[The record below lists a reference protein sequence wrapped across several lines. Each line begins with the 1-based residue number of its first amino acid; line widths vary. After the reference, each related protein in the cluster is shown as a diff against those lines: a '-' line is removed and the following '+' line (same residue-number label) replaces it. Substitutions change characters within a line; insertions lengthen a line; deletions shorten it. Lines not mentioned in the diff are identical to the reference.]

1 MQVAIVLTFILRHI
15 MGIQRKIILAILIAG
30 FMALIIG
37 LSVTYY
43 EVKGVL
49 TEAIGNNF
57 AEIAKKTSDRFDAA
71 IKKEIIT
78 FRYLADD
85 PSLISAIRN
94 NDRDNIEAYLIRYL
108 KLPEELE
115 VHLGLFVVNE
125 RGLIIAGS
133 RRYKED
139 QSKEERW
146 RVTYN
151 RGEGKVYASDIY
163 TDSLTGKRA
172 MDLGIP
178 VSDPST
184 GTVAGAIMTI
194 VNVDEFFKF
203 IAESNFAQ
211 TGHGMIINSGGR
223 SLICPVLPPDKH
235 AVNQSLIEMVTGK
248 GGGWSLVGEDL
259 HGGKNSV
266 VGFSQLRYLNSLGDD
281 SLGGYKW
288 YTYIRQDPGET
299 FAPVK
304 RLMLMLFIVESLLVL
319 LICALG
325 VWLVRR
331 LVLNPVDSIHGG
343 VEQIEQGHLDYR
355 IDIKTGDE
363 LESLADGFNKMAA
376 SLKDL
381 YHNLETM
388 IRERTSELETTK
400 NYLESILRNSSDMI
414 ITTNLDGRIVTF
426 NEGAE
431 QMLGYKQD
439 EVIGTLISDYY
450 YNKADRQKLLEMV
463 NAGKMVTNYEAQIIR
478 KDGKV
483 IDISLSLSELRN
495 ENGDVIGTVGISKDI
510 TDWKLAQHKLK
521 EYSLELQ
528 TMVEQRTMELLESKA
543 HLEAMLGGI
552 AEGVVFVDSN
562 NKITLINDAAEKIFG
577 IRRDD
582 WYGKDF
588 KYAHSEKAHAKAI
601 EIIADMKKGKIK
613 SYSSEIK
620 ADEKTVFAHF
630 SPIVHGS
637 EYLGVIFM
645 ATDITEM
652 KRLEAELHTS
662 EERYRDLVENSPEM
676 IHSVNKDRF
685 FIGVNK
691 TELRILGYSLEEML
705 NMRLEDIVTE
715 DHREKITKH
724 VERVI
729 TEGSS
734 TTGAQFI
741 TKDGRIIDVE
751 INASA
756 LYDPVTNQ
764 FVKTRAFVRD
774 VTELKRLQADLVQSE
789 KLALVGKMS
798 SAVAHELRNPLVPI
812 GGFANLI
819 YKRLNEESPLKK
831 YAGIIVREID
841 RLEKLLHNILYFTK
855 DTKPEFKPGNL
866 NEIINEMLFF
876 YKSTFEENNISL
888 DIRLSPDLPL
898 VSLDHSLIKQALI
911 NIIINAIQSMESGG
925 LLSVESMI
933 RKEDDAVYA
942 VVVVNDTGAGIPED
956 LMKNIFDPFYTTKIH
971 GLGLGLSL
979 TRRIVESHGGEI
991 TVDSAEGIGSTFTI
1005 RLPAS

>member
-1 MQVAIVLTFILRHI
+1 

-49 TEAIGNNF
+49 TEAIGSNF

-71 IKKEIIT
+71 IIKEIIT

-85 PSLISAIRN
+85 PSLISAVRN

-172 MDLGIP
+172 MDIGIP
-178 VSDPST
+178 VRDPST
-184 GTVAGAIMTI
+184 GTVVGAIMTI

-211 TGHGMIINSGGR
+211 TGHGMIINSGGI

-248 GGGWSLVGEDL
+248 GGGWSLVDEDL

-288 YTYIRQDPGET
+288 YIFIRQDPGET

-325 VWLVRR
+325 VSLVRR

-355 IDIKTGDE
+355 IDIKTG
-363 LESLADGFNKMAA
+363 
-376 SLKDL
+376 
-381 YHNLETM
+381 
-388 IRERTSELETTK
+388 
-400 NYLESILRNSSDMI
+400 
-414 ITTNLDGRIVTF
+414 
-426 NEGAE
+426 
-431 QMLGYKQD
+431 YKQD
-439 EVIGTLISDYY
+439 EVIGTLMSDYY
-450 YNKADRQKLLEMV
+450 YIKADRQKLLEMV
-463 NAGKMVTNYEAQIIR
+463 NAGKMVTNYEAEIIR

-510 TDWKLAQHKLK
+510 TEWKLAQHKLK

-562 NKITLINDAAEKIFG
+562 NKITLINDAAEMIFG

-601 EIIADMKKGKIK
+601 ELIADMKEGKVK

-620 ADEKTVFAHF
+620 AGEKTVFAHF
-630 SPIVHGS
+630 SPIVHGP

-715 DHREKITKH
+715 EYKDHVIMH
-724 VERVI
+724 IERVI
-729 TEGSS
+729 HEGWGK
-734 TTGAQFI
+734 TDAQLI
-741 TKDGRIIDVE
+741 TKDGRIIDIE

-774 VTELKRLQADLVQSE
+774 VTELRRLQADLVQSE

-855 DTKPEFKPGNL
+855 DTRPEFKPVNL
-866 NEIINEMLFF
+866 NEIINDLLFF
-876 YKSTFEENNISL
+876 YKDTFEEHNINLSISL
-888 DIRLSPDLPL
+888 TPDMPIMN
-898 VSLDHSLIKQALI
+898 LDHALMKQALI
-911 NIIINAIQSMESGG
+911 NIIINAVQSMENGG
-925 LLSVESMI
+925 LLTVETMT
-933 RKEDDAVYA
+933 KGEEDKLFA
-942 VVVVNDTGAGIPED
+942 VVVINDTGAGIPED
-956 LMKNIFDPFYTTKIH
+956 IMNSIFDPFYTTKIR

-991 TVDSAEGIGSTFTI
+991 KVESDEGIGSTFI
-1005 RLPAS
+1005 ISLPVVVKVSGP

>member
-1 MQVAIVLTFILRHI
+1 

-57 AEIAKKTSDRFDAA
+57 AEIAKKTSDRFDAT
-71 IKKEIIT
+71 IKKEITT

-85 PSLISAIRN
+85 PSLIRAIRN

-172 MDLGIP
+172 MDIGIP
-178 VSDPST
+178 VRDPST
-184 GTVAGAIMTI
+184 GTVVGAIMTI

-211 TGHGMIINSGGR
+211 TGHGMIINSGGI

-248 GGGWSLVGEDL
+248 GGGWSLVDEDL

-288 YTYIRQDPGET
+288 YIFIRQDPGET

-325 VWLVRR
+325 VSLVRR

-388 IRERTSELETTK
+388 IRDRTSELETTK

-414 ITTNLDGRIVTF
+414 ITTDLDGRIVTF

-431 QMLGYKQD
+431 QMLGYKQS
-439 EVIGTLISDYY
+439 EVIGTLMSDYY

-463 NAGKMVTNYEAQIIR
+463 NAGKMVTNYEAEIIR

-483 IDISLSLSELRN
+483 
-495 ENGDVIGTVGISKDI
+495 
-510 TDWKLAQHKLK
+510 
-521 EYSLELQ
+521 
-528 TMVEQRTMELLESKA
+528 
-543 HLEAMLGGI
+543 
-552 AEGVVFVDSN
+552 VDSN

-577 IRRDD
+577 IGRDD

-601 EIIADMKKGKIK
+601 EIIADMKEGKIK

-620 ADEKTVFAHF
+620 AGEKTVFAHF
-630 SPIVHGS
+630 SPIVHGP

-676 IHSVNKDRF
+676 IHSVNKERF

-705 NMRLEDIVTE
+705 NMRLED
-715 DHREKITKH
+715 
-724 VERVI
+724 
-729 TEGSS
+729 
-734 TTGAQFI
+734 
-741 TKDGRIIDVE
+741 
-751 INASA
+751 
-756 LYDPVTNQ
+756 
-764 FVKTRAFVRD
+764 
-774 VTELKRLQADLVQSE
+774 
-789 KLALVGKMS
+789 
-798 SAVAHELRNPLVPI
+798 
-812 GGFANLI
+812 
-819 YKRLNEESPLKK
+819 
-831 YAGIIVREID
+831 
-841 RLEKLLHNILYFTK
+841 
-855 DTKPEFKPGNL
+855 
-866 NEIINEMLFF
+866 
-876 YKSTFEENNISL
+876 
-888 DIRLSPDLPL
+888 
-898 VSLDHSLIKQALI
+898 
-911 NIIINAIQSMESGG
+911 
-925 LLSVESMI
+925 
-933 RKEDDAVYA
+933 
-942 VVVVNDTGAGIPED
+942 
-956 LMKNIFDPFYTTKIH
+956 
-971 GLGLGLSL
+971 
-979 TRRIVESHGGEI
+979 
-991 TVDSAEGIGSTFTI
+991 
-1005 RLPAS
+1005 